1 MIFGG
6 EVGECEIKC
15 LYLQKNYIIRKNLM
29 EQNILFIATKLY
41 VWTFYYYASKE
52 YLIMK

>member
-15 LYLQKNYIIRKNLM
+15 LYLQKNILYYETNNIRRASII
-29 EQNILFIATKLY
+29 
-41 VWTFYYYASKE
+41 
-52 YLIMK
+52 